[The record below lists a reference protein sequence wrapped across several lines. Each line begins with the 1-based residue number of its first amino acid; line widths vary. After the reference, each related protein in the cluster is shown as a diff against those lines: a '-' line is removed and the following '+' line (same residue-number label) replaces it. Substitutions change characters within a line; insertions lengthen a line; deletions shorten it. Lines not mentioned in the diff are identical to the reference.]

1 MPKHRPD
8 SYLRTLRKKAGL
20 SVPEFAA
27 LTGFVKQTI
36 SKYEL
41 NQIPPSSKLIIACEL
56 LFGVR
61 YDALFPAF
69 CETIEDDIGARARRL
84 DRKLEGRDD
93 ARSKKVLAFLS
104 AMAKRRSPENV

>member
-1 MPKHRPD
+1 MPKRRPD

-20 SVPEFAA
+20 SIPEFAK

-41 NQIPPSSKLIIACEL
+41 DQIPPSGKLIIACEL

-61 YDALFPAF
+61 YNELFPAYY
-69 CETIEDDIGARARRL
+69 EALEDRIGAQARML
-84 DRKLEGRDD
+84 DRKLEGRED
-93 ARSKKVLAFLS
+93 ARSRKVLAFLS
-104 AMAKRRSPENV
+104 GMANRRRSEDV